1 MLLLFL
7 IVHSTKS
14 QSIVVPVDIHLP
26 ILFKVLSLEKKT
38 NKPDLETFVMAV
50 VFEGSNEKSVAV
62 KNEILSFSRNG
73 LYEFLDGKSARFIT
87 IDISNTKNIQALLQE
102 INPHAVY
109 IAPMSQGV
117 LQSVM
122 GITQKEKILSIT
134 GVPEYVDEGVSIG
147 IGVKGDY
154 PEIIINLAASKGE
167 GAEFS
172 SKVLGVARII
182 Q

>member
-7 IVHSTKS
+7 FVHLTKS

-26 ILFKVLSLEKKT
+26 ILFKVMSLEKKT
-38 NKPDLETFVMAV
+38 NKSDLEIFVVAV
-50 VFEGSNEKSVAV
+50 VYEGSNEKSVTV
-62 KNEILSFSRNG
+62 KNEILLFNKSKQFE
-73 LYEFLDGKSARFIT
+73 LLDGKSVHFVT
-87 IDISNTKNIQALLQE
+87 IDIGDTKDIQTLLHE
-102 INPHAVY
+102 TNPCAIY
-109 IAPMSQGV
+109 IAPLTPNV
-117 LQSVM
+117 LRQVIST
-122 GITQKEKILSIT
+122 TQKEKILSIT